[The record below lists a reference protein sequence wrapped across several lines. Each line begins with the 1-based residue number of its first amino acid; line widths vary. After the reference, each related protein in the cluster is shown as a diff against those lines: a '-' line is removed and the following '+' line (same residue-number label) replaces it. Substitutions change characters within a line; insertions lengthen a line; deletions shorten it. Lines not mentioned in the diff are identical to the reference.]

1 MSNIVSVTDFRNNV
15 ADVLN
20 RVKYRNETIYLI
32 RGKTLVAKISKVDD
46 YLPARVKS
54 RNQQKVATGLIP
66 AVRVVATRE
75 LGELRE
81 FWGRFGK
88 KMYKAIRDGATV
100 LQFKFKR
107 WVKFCASF
115 QKSWG

>member
-1 MSNIVSVTDFRNNV
+1 MSNIVSVTDFRNNI

-20 RVKYRNETIYLI
+20 RVKYRQETIYLI

-54 RNQQKVATGLIP
+54 RKQENVAVGFFP
-66 AVRVVATRE
+66 AVKVIATRE

-81 FWGRFGK
+81 FGGK
-88 KMYKAIRDGATV
+88 MGKQIAKKTLEGATI
-100 LQFKFKR
+100 LHFKFKR

>member
-54 RNQQKVATGLIP
+54 RNQQQVATGFIP
-66 AVRVVATRE
+66 AVRVVLGRE
-75 LGELRE
+75 IGEIRE
-81 FWGRFGK
+81 TGRKLGK
-88 KMYKAIRDGATV
+88 KIWKAGREGATV

-107 WVKFCASF
+107 WVKFCMSF